1 MTIAQWPVRRWLIAA
16 AAGLAAALVVGVP
29 TGVVSTPFYT
39 RMTPV
44 LWWNYPVWLATAVLS
59 GLITATYVRSL
70 VPSTIRSAGIWAN
83 LASAFA
89 VGCPVC
95 NKLVVAL
102 IGVSGALTV
111 WAPLQPVLAFASLAV
126 LGWALWRRLSGE
138 RACPRPL
145 AAGATSS

>member
-1 MTIAQWPVRRWLIAA
+1 MTIAQWPARRWLVASV
-16 AAGLAAALVVGVP
+16 AGLVVAVVVGVP
-29 TGVVSTPFYT
+29 TGMVSTPFYS

-59 GLITATYVRSL
+59 GLVMATYVRSQ
-70 VPSTIRSAGIWAN
+70 VPSTVRSAGVWAT
-83 LASAFA
+83 LGSAFA

-111 WAPLQPVLAFASLAV
+111 WAPLQPVLAIASLV
-126 LGWALWRRLSGE
+126 LLGWALWRRVSGE
-138 RACPRPL
+138 RSCPVPVE
-145 AAGATSS
+145 ATATGS